1 MGKKNM
7 ISKHDLCEINVLSS
21 NFTLARKKPDK
32 IIVITVWIPDLQA
45 ILTFRSISSMF
56 NQTPIYVISIYL
68 IFLCP

>member
-1 MGKKNM
+1 M

-32 IIVITVWIPDLQA
+32 MNTEIRVWIPDLQA

>member
-1 MGKKNM
+1 M

-32 IIVITVWIPDLQA
+32 INVEIRVWIPDLQA
-45 ILTFRSISSMF
+45 ILTLRSISSMF